1 MLSEDKRL
9 EKSHLLAAN
18 SFFILLA
25 FLRQNLLEV
34 LVLTYDLTIPFFP
47 SLQACRE
54 FSY

>member
-9 EKSHLLAAN
+9 EKSHLLAEN
-18 SFFILLA
+18 SFFILFA

-34 LVLTYDLTIPFFP
+34 LVSSYDLTIPFFP

-54 FSY
+54 FSN